1 MNLEGQ
7 TTPKRMDI
15 KEFREFGY
23 LQELNRQF
31 LHPLGLALE
40 VVVDDET
47 GEFRLGGI
55 FDYRDDPEGMIF
67 GEGHIDPKKTA
78 RVQVAWHQK
87 EEVRIKKLGYIIQ
100 PVE

>member
-1 MNLEGQ
+1 MIPEKQ
-7 TTPKRMDI
+7 AAPKRMDI

-40 VVVDDET
+40 VVADDET

-55 FDYRDDPEGMIF
+55 FDCRDDPEGMIF
-67 GEGHIDPKKTA
+67 GMGHIDPKKAA

-87 EEVRIKKLGYIIQ
+87 EEARIKKLGYIIQ